1 MIPDG
6 VRDRL
11 LDLSH
16 ELGREERQLSILGEG
31 NTSAD
36 NGDGTFW
43 IKASGTNLETLTPGD
58 LSRVRTAAILELLE
72 GEEPSQEV
80 IEETL
85 LGARVDLGSK
95 KPSVETFLHALCLS
109 EGGASWVGHTH
120 AVSVNRILCSRLGAE
135 PFLEHVFPDAVVVCG
150 TRPAVVPYVAPGFA
164 LATSVQAELR
174 RYRGKHG
181 RPPKLLLMVNHGPV
195 ALGATPQEVLNVM
208 FMADKWARILW
219 GTYALGGPR
228 YLPPGEAEHVDRRL
242 DEVVRRRELL
252 RGEDK

>member
-1 MIPDG
+1 MILDR

-31 NTSAD
+31 NTSDD

-58 LSRVRTAAILELLE
+58 LSRVRTAAILELLK

-85 LGARVDLGSK
+85 LGARVD
-95 KPSVETFLHALCLS
+95 VETFLHAPCLS
-109 EGGASWVGHTH
+109 EGGASRVGHTH
-120 AVSVNRILCSRLGAE
+120 AVSVNRVLCSRLGAE

-150 TRPAVVPYVAPGFA
+150 TRPAVVPYVAPGFG
-164 LATSVQAELR
+164 QP
-174 RYRGKHG
+174 RYR
-181 RPPKLLLMVNHGPV
+181 PNC
-195 ALGATPQEVLNVM
+195 AATGVSAV
-208 FMADKWARILW
+208 
-219 GTYALGGPR
+219 G
-228 YLPPGEAEHVDRRL
+228 LPSCCSWSTTGL
-242 DEVVRRRELL
+242 
-252 RGEDK
+252 

>member
-1 MIPDG
+1 VIPDR

-16 ELGREERQLSILGEG
+16 ELGCEERQLSILGEG

-36 NGDGTFW
+36 SGDGTFW

-85 LGARVDLGSK
+85 LGARVDLGYK
-95 KPSVETFLHALCLS
+95 KSSVETFLHTLCLS

-120 AVSVNRILCSRLGAE
+120 AVSVNRILCGCLGAE

-150 TRPAVVPYVAPGFA
+150 TCPAVVPYVAGFA
-164 LATSVQAELR
+164 LATSVQAEPR
-174 RYRGKHG
+174 RYWGEHG

-208 FMADKWARILW
+208 LMADKWARILW
-219 GTYALGGPR
+219 GTYALGGPK

-252 RGEDK
+252 GGEDK